1 MKLIER
7 LPIVLPAGLLLVA
20 LSTSTAAREWSDIT
34 GNFRVEAE
42 LVAVRGDSV
51 RLRRGDGRVISV
63 PINKLS
69 DRDRRHLQSLRSAK
83 QTPTPAAEEF
93 EIVLVRD
100 GRPVHNMV
108 CLPNDE
114 ADPSAVLALKE
125 YRALVAKAT
134 GTEPVRVAEPAAGTP
149 TIFFGRNPW
158 SAKAGV
164 TTQGLPSEGF
174 RIRSIGQDLHIVGR
188 DTAKV
193 GAHQV
198 AARVG
203 MEPGTLFGT
212 YEFLERYYGMLFA
225 WHDDLGTVAP
235 PQAELTI
242 KSMHIVDGPDCSYR
256 QFTKSPAGQANE
268 VFGRRLRLGHP
279 LEVRHE
285 HNWHR
290 IMSPDIYGKEH
301 PEWFAEINGKRYPKH
316 YSEKRGGQVCT
327 SNPQVVEH
335 FARAAIDHF
344 TKNPQSDMFS
354 IAANDGRKFCR
365 CQACLA
371 LDSGQT
377 RPDGRRVITDR
388 IITFSNEVAER
399 VAKVHPGKRLGVI
412 IYLDYKYPPKKVKPH
427 PMLFL
432 VHPTN
437 SGFSQGAFY
446 EGDEWSEAA
455 MERGWREAAGTFY
468 KYDIWHYDQ
477 TPLYMIAPVTKHLVE
492 KCRAQR
498 KHGVDGGYHYI
509 ARSYELLGAGHYLL
523 GRLLWDH
530 DFDAEAAEKQYYR
543 ALYGA
548 AADDVKAYYDLL
560 ENALIRVFKDGP
572 GDTKQEAMIASFFNR
587 YPGANNPGMYLAAY
601 WPILPQMKQTIDR
614 AYSKRKSLSAEEQER
629 LVRLIDHHNYTM
641 HTVASMIFVG
651 RTLTG
656 TANSGDRKAFEQSLA
671 KRDAAKDRIAKY
683 RPSYTKLIADL
694 DTNSHT
700 GVLYGK
706 KPTIEVRAPSD
717 FNQ

>member
-1 MKLIER
+1 MLRFALWSAI
-7 LPIVLPAGLLLVA
+7 LAVA
-20 LSTSTAAREWSDIT
+20 LTTDIAAREWTDTT
-34 GNFRVEAE
+34 GKFSVEAE
-42 LVAVRGDSV
+42 LVGVTGDSV
-51 RLRRGDGRVISV
+51 RLRRNDGRVIEV
-63 PINKLS
+63 PIDKLS
-69 DRDRRHLQSLRSAK
+69 ARDRSYLESLRAAK
-83 QTPTPAAEEF
+83 TSPQPPAEDF
-93 EIVLVRD
+93 DIVLVKD
-100 GRPVHNMV
+100 GKPVHNMI

-114 ADPSAVLALKE
+114 ADPAAVLALKE
-125 YRALVAKAT
+125 YRTLVAKAT
-134 GTEPVRVAEPAAGTP
+134 GAEPVRVAEPVAGTP

-158 SAKAGV
+158 STKADV
-164 TTQGLPSEGF
+164 TTKGLPSEGF
-174 RIRSIGQDLHIVGR
+174 RVRSIGQDVHIIGR
-188 DTAKV
+188 DTPKV

-225 WHDDLGTVAP
+225 WHDELGTVTP
-235 PQAELTI
+235 PQKDLTI
-242 KSMHIVDGPDCSYR
+242 KSMHIIDGPDCSYR
-256 QFTKSPAGQANE
+256 QFTKSPEGQANE

-279 LEVRHE
+279 IEVRHE

-290 IMSPDIYGKEH
+290 VMSPDEYGKAH

-316 YSEKRGGQVCT
+316 YAEKRGGQVCT

-335 FARAAIDHF
+335 FANAAIEHF
-344 TKNPQSDMFS
+344 IKNPKSDMFS
-354 IAANDGRKFCR
+354 IAANDGRKFCTCKR
-365 CQACLA
+365 CLA

-377 RPDGRRVITDR
+377 RPDGRRVTTDR
-388 IITFSNEVAER
+388 IITFSNQVAER
-399 VAKVHPGKRLGVI
+399 VVKVHPDKRLGVI
-412 IYLDYKYPPKKVKPH
+412 IYLDYKYPPQNVKPH

-437 SGFSQGAFY
+437 SGFSQGAYY

-455 MERGWREAAGTFY
+455 MERGWHEAAGTFY

-477 TPLYMIAPVTKHLVE
+477 TPLYMIAPVTKHLIE
-492 KCRAQR
+492 KSRAQ
-498 KHGVDGGYHYI
+498 KHHGVDGGYHYI

-523 GRLLWDH
+523 GRLMWDY
-530 DFDAEAAEKQYYR
+530 DFDAEAAEQQYYT
-543 ALYGA
+543 AMYGA
-548 AADDVKAYYDLL
+548 AANDVKAYYDLL
-560 ENALIRVFKDGP
+560 ENALVRVFKDGP
-572 GDTKQEAMIASFFNR
+572 GDAQKEAMVASFFNR

-601 WPILPQMKQTIDR
+601 WPILPQMKETIDR
-614 AYSKRKSLSAEEQER
+614 AYGKRKSLSPEEHER

-641 HTVASMIFVG
+641 QTVASMIFIG

-656 TANSGDRKAFEQSLA
+656 SASNADRRAFEQSIA
-671 KRDAAKDRIAKY
+671 KRNAAKERIANY
-683 RPSYTKLIADL
+683 RPFYAKLIADL
-694 DTNSHT
+694 DANSHT